1 MQLNHIVQICNKV
14 YIILIADWRSYW
26 QRNTPQDWQR
36 RSTQCND
43 CQRTLGLCHGTWHGD
58 VQVQQLWKMFW
69 FQVRLFMFVMIQQFS
84 SHIWLVV
91 HIYLH
96 WITGTEVK
104 QLWTMSLESMAWC
117 TQAVNCTSATWS
129 EVLVGSR
136 PIRWQGSD
144 STWWPNTPLEKWSN
158 STNARLATRLSKII
172 ICSELISN
180 KHTQR
185 WQWHNRR
192 SSSANSAV
200 ISQGTYNV
208 TSALVAPKI
217 LESCWCLLQ
226 N

>member
-1 MQLNHIVQICNKV
+1 MQWLPEDTWSLSWNMAWRCTSAAVVEKVLIPSKAIHVCNDKA
-14 YIILIADWRSYW
+14 ILIPWYLISIYK
-26 QRNTPQDWQR
+26 
-36 RSTQCND
+36 S
-43 CQRTLGLCHGTWHGD
+43 
-58 VQVQQLWKMFW
+58 
-69 FQVRLFMFVMIQQFS
+69 IS
-84 SHIWLVV
+84 
-91 HIYLH
+91 IYLH

-104 QLWTMSLESMAWC
+104 QLWTMSLKNMAWC

-185 WQWHNRR
+185 WQWHNQR

-200 ISQGTYNV
+200 INQG
-208 TSALVAPKI
+208 K
-217 LESCWCLLQ
+217 
-226 N
+226 